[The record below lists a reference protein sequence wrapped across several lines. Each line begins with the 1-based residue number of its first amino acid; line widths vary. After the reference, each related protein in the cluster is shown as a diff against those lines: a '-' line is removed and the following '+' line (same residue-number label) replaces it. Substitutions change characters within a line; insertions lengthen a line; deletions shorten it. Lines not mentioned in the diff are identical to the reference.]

1 MTAVGSERTDEV
13 TIDPVR
19 MYSPRPIK
27 QPRSD
32 NILNAVMV
40 VLLVLFALSV
50 LYPLIYIVSASLS
63 DPYAVNSGEVWL
75 WPVGLNFEAYDAI
88 LNYPQIVRGFLNSV
102 MYATG
107 TTLLACFLTLTGGY
121 ALSRRDVPGRGIVMI
136 LLVITMMFSGGM
148 IPTYLLIRDLGLL
161 NTPWV
166 MILPGA
172 VSAWNLII
180 TRTYFQV
187 SIPDELLE
195 TSRIDGASDFRF
207 FAQVVLPL
215 SKPIIAVNALLFAV
229 GSWNSYFNALIY
241 LTDQDL
247 YPLQLVM
254 RGILLQNTF
263 DPSQMTG
270 VSPDEIAK
278 MQLLADKLKYA
289 LIIVASIPPLVAYPF
304 VQKHFVKGMMIG
316 SLKG

>member
-27 QPRSD
+27 QPHSD

>member
-1 MTAVGSERTDEV
+1 MTAVGTDSTDEV

-19 MYSPRPIK
+19 TYAPRPIK

-32 NILNAVMV
+32 NILNVVMLI
-40 VLLVLFALSV
+40 VLTLFALSV

-88 LNYPQIVRGFLNSV
+88 LNYPQITRGFLNSV
-102 MYATG
+102 FYAVGVTV
-107 TTLLACFLTLTGGY
+107 LACFLTLTGGY
-121 ALSRRDVPGRGIVMI
+121 ALSRKDVPGRGIVMI

-187 SIPDELLE
+187 TIPDELLE

-207 FAQVVLPL
+207 FLQVVLPL

-229 GSWNSYFNALIY
+229 GSWNSYFGALIY
-241 LTDQDL
+241 LTDQEL

-270 VSPDEIAK
+270 ISPDEIAR

>member
-19 MYSPRPIK
+19 TYSPRPIK

-32 NILNAVMV
+32 NILNVVMV
-40 VLLVLFALSV
+40 IVLALFALSV
-50 LYPLIYIVSASLS
+50 VYPLIYIVSASLS

-187 SIPDELLE
+187 TIPDELLE